1 MNVVENLY
9 EYLKHNDR
17 AEIPNLGTFIVRS
30 ISAQIN
36 ELTGT
41 IDPPCRKV
49 VFEKTFENDKGF
61 INFMAQREFISP
73 STAET
78 WIKQSADSWASKME
92 KGESVELLN
101 LGTLKK
107 GYLGEYSFVAD
118 SGLNL
123 MDDAFALETLKN
135 IKTYDRPA
143 TNRIDLIHTKPE
155 HNPVKDIEET
165 EISDTKEE
173 VTKTA
178 PLSQEY
184 RLNETQKQTE
194 ERITQHESTEIQ
206 TQASAPVNLTEKE
219 EKLDTDISLSE
230 QKMEQTTEVK
240 QEESSQQQDIIQ
252 QEKTNNETP
261 IVEERSSEYS
271 LQEEAERILNK
282 HSHDKTKNK
291 SRKKGK
297 KVWRVIFWFVVALL
311 LLCALFVGAHYMGW
325 LKDIKPLKPITDKL
339 AYYIPIRQTEQKQKP
354 AQPIATPTEEQLEQP
369 MEVSPT
375 QVLQEEVLDH
385 ESINNPTKQARK
397 NNVATNK
404 KKQVKETSAQPQ
416 PAPTQEDNT
425 PVLVQNHSKLGF
437 DVVGGTFD
445 SKNKAENAVRKAK
458 SLGYDS
464 YVLSKIKNGSPI
476 YYVSY
481 GSRRT
486 LQEANNLMQSM
497 MTKMGG
503 SYYVI
508 SR

>member
-17 AEIPNLGTFIVRS
+17 AEIPNLGTFVVKTT
-30 ISAQIN
+30 SAQIN
-36 ELTGT
+36 ELSGT

-49 VFEKTFENDKGF
+49 IFEKTFDNNKDF
-61 INFMAQREFISP
+61 INFMAQREFIAP
-73 STAET
+73 ATAET
-78 WIKQSADSWASKME
+78 WIKQSADSWNSKLE
-92 KGESVELLN
+92 KGEIIKLLN

-107 GYLGEYSFVAD
+107 GYLGEYSFVAE

-135 IKTYDRPA
+135 VKTYERPA
-143 TNRIDLIHTKPE
+143 TNKVDLIHTKQEPI
-155 HNPVKDIEET
+155 NDIEET
-165 EISDTKEE
+165 KVVETKEDVIE
-173 VTKTA
+173 SA
-178 PLSQEY
+178 PLSQEN
-184 RLNETQKQTE
+184 RVDETE
-194 ERITQHESTEIQ
+194 EQTLERILQHESTEIQ
-206 TQASAPVNLTEKE
+206 TQASTPVNLSEKE
-219 EKLDTDISLSE
+219 EKLDTDILLPE
-230 QKMEQTTEVK
+230 QKTEQTAEIK
-240 QEESSQQQDIIQ
+240 QEIPQ
-252 QEKTNNETP
+252 QEP
-261 IVEERSSEYS
+261 IPQEQQTKEAILVEEKSSKYD

-282 HSHDKTKNK
+282 HGYDNK
-291 SRKKGK
+291 KSKIRRKGK
-297 KVWRVIFWFVVALL
+297 KVWKVIFWFVIVLL
-311 LLCALFVGAHYMGW
+311 LLCALLVGAHYMGW

-339 AYYIPIRQTEQKQKP
+339 AYYIPVRQKEVKQP
-354 AQPIATPTEEQLEQP
+354 LAQPVQSITEERPEQP

-385 ESINNPTKQARK
+385 ESINKPTKQARK
-397 NNVATNK
+397 NNIATNK
-404 KKQVKETSAQPQ
+404 KKQVKEEE
-416 PAPTQEDNT
+416 TQQQTPVEEDNS

-437 DVVGGTFD
+437 DVIGATFD
-445 SKNKAENAVRKAK
+445 SKKKAENAVRKAK

>member
-17 AEIPNLGTFIVRS
+17 AEIPNLGTFVVKTT
-30 ISAQIN
+30 SAQIN
-36 ELTGT
+36 ELSGT

-49 VFEKTFENDKGF
+49 IFEKTFDNNKDF

-73 STAET
+73 ATAET
-78 WIKQSADSWASKME
+78 WIKQSADSWASKLE
-92 KGESVELLN
+92 KGETIELLN

-107 GYLGEYSFVAD
+107 GYLGEYSFVAE

-123 MDDAFALETLKN
+123 MDDAFALEMLKN
-135 IKTYDRPA
+135 VKTYERPA
-143 TNRIDLIHTKPE
+143 TNKVDLIHTKQEPI
-155 HNPVKDIEET
+155 KDIEET
-165 EISDTKEE
+165 KVVETKEDITE
-173 VTKTA
+173 SA
-178 PLSQEY
+178 PLSQEN
-184 RLNETQKQTE
+184 RVDETE
-194 ERITQHESTEIQ
+194 EQTLERISQHEATEIQ
-206 TQASAPVNLTEKE
+206 TQASKPVNLSEKE
-219 EKLDTDISLSE
+219 EKLDTDISLPE
-230 QKMEQTTEVK
+230 QKTEQTVEIK
-240 QEESSQQQDIIQ
+240 QETPQ
-252 QEKTNNETP
+252 QETIPQEQSNKEAVL
-261 IVEERSSEYS
+261 VEEKSNKYD

-282 HSHDKTKNK
+282 HGHDNK
-291 SRKKGK
+291 KIKIRRKSK
-297 KVWRVIFWFVVALL
+297 KAWKVIFWFVVVLL

-339 AYYIPIRQTEQKQKP
+339 SCYIPIRQKEVK
-354 AQPIATPTEEQLEQP
+354 QPIAQPMQSITEEQTEQP
-369 MEVSPT
+369 LEVSPT
-375 QVLQEEVLDH
+375 QVLQEEILDY
-385 ESINNPTKQARK
+385 ESINKPTKQARK
-397 NNVATNK
+397 NNTATNK
-404 KKQVKETSAQPQ
+404 KKQVNEATTQPQ
-416 PAPTQEDNT
+416 QAPVEEDNS

-437 DVVGGTFD
+437 DVIGGTFD
-445 SKNKAENAVRKAK
+445 SKKKAESAVRKAK

>member
-17 AEIPNLGTFIVRS
+17 AEIPNLGTFVVKTT
-30 ISAQIN
+30 SAQIN
-36 ELTGT
+36 ELSGT

-49 VFEKTFENDKGF
+49 IFEKAFDNNKDF

-78 WIKQSADSWASKME
+78 WIKQSADSWVSKLE
-92 KGESVELLN
+92 KGETIEFLN

-107 GYLGEYSFVAD
+107 GYLGEYSFVAE

-135 IKTYDRPA
+135 VKTYERPA
-143 TNRIDLIHTKPE
+143 TNKVDLIHTKQEPI
-155 HNPVKDIEET
+155 KDIEET
-165 EISDTKEE
+165 KVVETKED
-173 VTKTA
+173 VTEYA
-178 PLSQEY
+178 PLSQEN
-184 RLNETQKQTE
+184 RVDESEEQTM
-194 ERITQHESTEIQ
+194 ERISQHEATEIQ
-206 TQASAPVNLTEKE
+206 TQASTPVNLSEKE
-219 EKLDTDISLSE
+219 EKLDTDISLPE
-230 QKMEQTTEVK
+230 QKTEQATE
-240 QEESSQQQDIIQ
+240 IQ
-252 QEKTNNETP
+252 QEIPQQETIP
-261 IVEERSSEYS
+261 QEQQTKEEVLVEEKSSEYD
-271 LQEEAERILNK
+271 LQEEAEKILNK
-282 HSHDKTKNK
+282 HGYDNKKAKT
-291 SRKKGK
+291 RRKGK
-297 KVWRVIFWFVVALL
+297 KVWKVIFWFVIVLL
-311 LLCALFVGAHYMGW
+311 LLCALFVSAHYMGW

-339 AYYIPIRQTEQKQKP
+339 AYYIPVRQKEVKQP
-354 AQPIATPTEEQLEQP
+354 LAQPMQSITEEQTEQP

-385 ESINNPTKQARK
+385 ESINKPTKQTRK
-397 NNVATNK
+397 NNTVTNK
-404 KKQVKETSAQPQ
+404 KKQVNEATTQPQ
-416 PAPTQEDNT
+416 QTPAEEDNS

-437 DVVGGTFD
+437 DVIGGTFD
-445 SKNKAENAVRKAK
+445 SKKKAESAVRKAK

>member
-17 AEIPNLGTFIVRS
+17 AEIPNLGTFVVKTT
-30 ISAQIN
+30 SAQIN
-36 ELTGT
+36 ELSGT

-49 VFEKTFENDKGF
+49 IFEKAFDNNKDF

-78 WIKQSADSWASKME
+78 WIKQSADSWASKLE
-92 KGESVELLN
+92 KGETIEFLN

-107 GYLGEYSFVAD
+107 GYLGEYSFVAE

-135 IKTYDRPA
+135 VKTYERPA
-143 TNRIDLIHTKPE
+143 TNKVDLIHTKQEPI
-155 HNPVKDIEET
+155 KDIEET
-165 EISDTKEE
+165 KVVETKED
-173 VTKTA
+173 VTESA
-178 PLSQEY
+178 PLSQEN
-184 RLNETQKQTE
+184 RVDESEEQTM
-194 ERITQHESTEIQ
+194 ERISQHEATEIQ
-206 TQASAPVNLTEKE
+206 TQASTPVNLSEKE
-219 EKLDTDISLSE
+219 EKLDTDISLPE
-230 QKMEQTTEVK
+230 QKTEQATE
-240 QEESSQQQDIIQ
+240 IQ
-252 QEKTNNETP
+252 QEIPQQETIP
-261 IVEERSSEYS
+261 QEQQTKEEVLVEEKSSEYD
-271 LQEEAERILNK
+271 LQEEAEKILNK
-282 HSHDKTKNK
+282 HGYDNKKAKT
-291 SRKKGK
+291 RRKGK
-297 KVWRVIFWFVVALL
+297 KVWKVIFWFVIVLL

-339 AYYIPIRQTEQKQKP
+339 AYYIPVRQKEVKQP
-354 AQPIATPTEEQLEQP
+354 LAQPMQSITEEQTEQP

-385 ESINNPTKQARK
+385 ESINKPTKQARK
-397 NNVATNK
+397 NNTVTNK
-404 KKQVKETSAQPQ
+404 KKQVNEATTQPQ
-416 PAPTQEDNT
+416 QTSVEEDNS

-437 DVVGGTFD
+437 DVIGGTFD
-445 SKNKAENAVRKAK
+445 SKKKAESAVRKAK

>member
-17 AEIPNLGTFIVRS
+17 AEIPNLGTFIVKTT
-30 ISAQIN
+30 SAQIN
-36 ELTGT
+36 ELSGT

-49 VFEKTFENDKGF
+49 IFEKAFDNNKDF

-78 WIKQSADSWASKME
+78 WIKQSADSWASKLE
-92 KGESVELLN
+92 KGETIEFLN

-107 GYLGEYSFVAD
+107 GYLGEYSFVAE

-135 IKTYDRPA
+135 VKTYERPA
-143 TNRIDLIHTKPE
+143 TNKVDLIHTKQEPI
-155 HNPVKDIEET
+155 KDIEET
-165 EISDTKEE
+165 KVVETKED
-173 VTKTA
+173 VTEYA
-178 PLSQEY
+178 PLSQEN
-184 RLNETQKQTE
+184 RVDESEEQTM
-194 ERITQHESTEIQ
+194 ERISQHEATEIQ
-206 TQASAPVNLTEKE
+206 TQASTPVNLSEKE
-219 EKLDTDISLSE
+219 EKLDTDISLPE
-230 QKMEQTTEVK
+230 QKTEQATE
-240 QEESSQQQDIIQ
+240 IQ
-252 QEKTNNETP
+252 QEIPQQETIP
-261 IVEERSSEYS
+261 QEQQTKEEVLVEEKSSEYD
-271 LQEEAERILNK
+271 LQEEAEKILNK
-282 HSHDKTKNK
+282 HGYDNKKAKTRRK
-291 SRKKGK
+291 SK
-297 KVWRVIFWFVVALL
+297 KVWRVIFWFVIVLL

-339 AYYIPIRQTEQKQKP
+339 AYYIPVRQKEVKQP
-354 AQPIATPTEEQLEQP
+354 LAQPMQSITEEQTEQP

-385 ESINNPTKQARK
+385 ESINKPTKQARK
-397 NNVATNK
+397 NNTVTNK
-404 KKQVKETSAQPQ
+404 KKQVNEATTQPQ
-416 PAPTQEDNT
+416 QIPVEEDNS

-437 DVVGGTFD
+437 DVIGGTFD
-445 SKNKAENAVRKAK
+445 SKKKAESAVRKAK
-458 SLGYDS
+458 SLGYDG